1 MSKIDNAHDA
11 KNQGQAHS
19 DHGVKRPGQQ
29 TISTGL

>member
-1 MSKIDNAHDA
+1 MRKVHNAHDA

-19 DHGVKRPGQQ
+19 DYGVERPGQQ